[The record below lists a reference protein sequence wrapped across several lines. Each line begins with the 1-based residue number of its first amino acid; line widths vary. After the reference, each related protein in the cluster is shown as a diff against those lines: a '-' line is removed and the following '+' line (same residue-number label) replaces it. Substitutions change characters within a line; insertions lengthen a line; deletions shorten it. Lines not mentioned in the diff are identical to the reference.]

1 VFAFQ
6 SESTNTSCK
15 QAQSFGKNLWRI
27 KAYSDFYRFSEPSI
41 VKRSEMLAQNVE
53 IFWKKYLASTYL
65 NFCAEILK
73 RSVAALCNMLVHVF
87 FCTVFFKEW
96 I

>member
-1 VFAFQ
+1 
-6 SESTNTSCK
+6 
-15 QAQSFGKNLWRI
+15 
-27 KAYSDFYRFSEPSI
+27 
-41 VKRSEMLAQNVE
+41 MLAQNVE

-87 FCTVFFKEW
+87 FCTVFFKE
-96 I
+96 